1 MVGLR
6 RSSKAF
12 PKAQLAPKKSHGHC
26 LVVCCWSD
34 PLQLSQSWRNRYIW
48 EVCSANWWDALKTAP
63 AASTGWQNGPRSS
76 QQCPAACHITRAS
89 KVEQIGPQSFASY
102 AIFTWPLANW
112 LPLLQASRQLLA
124 GKLLPQPAGGRKCFP
139 RVSWILKH
147 GFLHCRDKLISW
159 QKCVDCNGFQLINK
173 NVYEP
178 SYNDLKFT
186 VWNCNYFCTNL
197 ILSL

>member
-1 MVGLR
+1 M
-6 RSSKAF
+6 SWS
-12 PKAQLAPKKSHGHC
+12 
-26 LVVCCWSD
+26 LVFCCRSD
-34 PLQLSQSWRNRYIW
+34 PLKHSESQQNHCIW
-48 EVCSANWWDALKTAP
+48 DVCSANQWDAKKTAMT
-63 AASTGWQNGPRSS
+63 AAGFGQQNGPSS
-76 QQCPAACHITRAS
+76 PRQHLNSLCTTNAS
-89 KVEQIGPQSFASY
+89 KVEQISLQSFASCV
-102 AIFTWPLANW
+102 IFTWPLANW